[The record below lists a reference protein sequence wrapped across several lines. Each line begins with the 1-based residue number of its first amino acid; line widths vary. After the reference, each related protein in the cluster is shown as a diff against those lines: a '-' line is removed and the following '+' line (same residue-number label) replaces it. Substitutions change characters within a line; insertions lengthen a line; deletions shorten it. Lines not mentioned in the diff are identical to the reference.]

1 MDFAWLKKKT
11 PSDRKDLVEKEAS
24 MSELIETTMQSVKRI
39 ATELRPGILDHLGLA
54 AAVEWQAEEFEK
66 RTGIKCSI
74 VFSPDEIVLDR
85 DRSTAVF
92 RVFQETLTN
101 IARHAKATKV
111 SIGLTGGQGEFHLCV
126 KDNGKGITEKQI
138 SDRKSLGL
146 IRIRERV
153 YFWGGSVTITG
164 SRMSGTEI
172 SVRIPLAEELFMIKL
187 LIADDHA
194 VVRKGIKQILAET
207 PDIVVA
213 DEAGNGDEIYAKL
226 AKKNYDML
234 LLDISMPGKDGL
246 EILKELKRQKPSLA
260 VLMLS
265 MFPEEQYAVRAL
277 KSGASGYLTKDSA
290 PDELIA
296 AIRKV
301 NSGGKYVSAF
311 LAEKLADRV
320 GVKFETYPHERLSDR
335 EFQVLCMIASGK
347 TVKQIGEELSLSIK
361 TVSTYRMRLL
371 EKMEMKNNSELT
383 RYALE
388 NKLAQ

>member
-1 MDFAWLKKKT
+1 
-11 PSDRKDLVEKEAS
+11 
-24 MSELIETTMQSVKRI
+24 
-39 ATELRPGILDHLGLA
+39 
-54 AAVEWQAEEFEK
+54 
-66 RTGIKCSI
+66 
-74 VFSPDEIVLDR
+74 
-85 DRSTAVF
+85 
-92 RVFQETLTN
+92 
-101 IARHAKATKV
+101 
-111 SIGLTGGQGEFHLCV
+111 
-126 KDNGKGITEKQI
+126 
-138 SDRKSLGL
+138 
-146 IRIRERV
+146 
-153 YFWGGSVTITG
+153 
-164 SRMSGTEI
+164 
-172 SVRIPLAEELFMIKL
+172 
-187 LIADDHA
+187 
-194 VVRKGIKQILAET
+194 
-207 PDIVVA
+207 
-213 DEAGNGDEIYAKL
+213 
-226 AKKNYDML
+226 ML

-320 GVKFETYPHERLSDR
+320 GAKFETYPHERLSDR

>member
-1 MDFAWLKKKT
+1 
-11 PSDRKDLVEKEAS
+11 
-24 MSELIETTMQSVKRI
+24 
-39 ATELRPGILDHLGLA
+39 
-54 AAVEWQAEEFEK
+54 
-66 RTGIKCSI
+66 
-74 VFSPDEIVLDR
+74 
-85 DRSTAVF
+85 
-92 RVFQETLTN
+92 
-101 IARHAKATKV
+101 
-111 SIGLTGGQGEFHLCV
+111 
-126 KDNGKGITEKQI
+126 
-138 SDRKSLGL
+138 
-146 IRIRERV
+146 
-153 YFWGGSVTITG
+153 
-164 SRMSGTEI
+164 
-172 SVRIPLAEELFMIKL
+172 MIKL

-213 DEAGNGDEIYAKL
+213 DEAGNGEEIWAKI
-226 AKKNYDML
+226 AKNSYDML

-246 EILKELKRQKPSLA
+246 EILKELKRQRPSLA

-320 GVKFETYPHERLSDR
+320 GAKFETSPHERLSDR